1 MSHNALRFM
10 STLAGAIGLVLGV
23 AEHGLAQQM
32 SFAVYSDVTLSGD
45 GNTVYNYGS
54 ADDNSSGCTH
64 WNYATT
70 AQLNS
75 PTGRSGSGGSSGL
88 SASTSLAFA
97 DDSGNWGAV
106 TQGTYNC
113 SCINGSMAAFGSG
126 IGFYVG
132 RFYGRYYNYGVL
144 CPDGKNAYLADSC
157 NHRCMSAQA
166 CSSAQAPFL
175 WDVGVNLD
183 VMGYGVCRH
192 NYQGSNNRGLCVG
205 P

>member
-97 DDSGNWGAV
+97 GGVRKRHRVLRRALLRTLLQLWCAV
-106 TQGTYNC
+106 PGWEECLLGRFVQ
-113 SCINGSMAAFGSG
+113 SQV
-126 IGFYVG
+126 YVG
-132 RFYGRYYNYGVL
+132 TGVFVSAGSIPLGCWRQPRRYGL
-144 CPDGKNAYLADSC
+144 WCLQ
-157 NHRCMSAQA
+157 AQLSRIQQPGSLRRA
-166 CSSAQAPFL
+166 
-175 WDVGVNLD
+175 V
-183 VMGYGVCRH
+183 RH
-192 NYQGSNNRGLCVG
+192 WTPRVDAREAG
-205 P
+205 